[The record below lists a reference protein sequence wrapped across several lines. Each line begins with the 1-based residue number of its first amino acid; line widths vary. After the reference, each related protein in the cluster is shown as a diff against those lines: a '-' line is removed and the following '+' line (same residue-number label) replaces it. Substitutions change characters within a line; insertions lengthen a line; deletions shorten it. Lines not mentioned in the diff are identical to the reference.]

1 MAEARSFPLPISRRM
16 RPMNVT
22 TEPQSFRTWLTAKAQ
37 ESSAIGDL
45 ARDIAH
51 DPGFPSNPSPKEAVA
66 YLAERSP
73 MAADLMKQAASL
85 YKKETARS

>member
-1 MAEARSFPLPISRRM
+1 MQTP
-16 RPMNVT
+16 T
-22 TEPQSFRTWLTAKAQ
+22 TPPTFRAWLTAKAQ

-51 DPGFPSNPSPKEAVA
+51 DPGFPSNPSPKEAIA

-73 MAADLMKQAASL
+73 MAAQLMKQAASQF
-85 YKKETARS
+85 KKETARS